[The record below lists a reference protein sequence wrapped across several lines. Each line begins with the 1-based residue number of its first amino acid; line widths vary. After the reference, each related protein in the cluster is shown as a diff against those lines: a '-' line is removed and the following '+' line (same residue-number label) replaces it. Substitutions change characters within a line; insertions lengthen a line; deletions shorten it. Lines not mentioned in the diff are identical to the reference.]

1 MPKFRLFNIK
11 GDLFATGFSFGTQ
24 AAIKLVS
31 SMILTRILRPEA
43 YGIVTIIMSITFVVE
58 LLGDINVT
66 VFIIRDHNA
75 EESRY
80 LNTAWTMR
88 LGRAVINAAIL
99 FIGATFIATT
109 LYDAPAL
116 IVPLRVFA
124 ISFIIG
130 GLESMAFPLAL
141 RRKQARI
148 MMYSELLATL
158 LSTIFSVIYCYFSRD
173 YWGILYGILLGRLL
187 MTAFSYR
194 FYPEFKPKI
203 HFDLAA
209 AREILKFTKFTMPSS
224 LMTIAMTQF
233 DKVVFL
239 RLFDLKLL
247 GIYGLAGNIAGP
259 IESLINKISNQVL
272 YPRCAHNF
280 RADPNTFSLKYYTE
294 NIRLF
299 VSILIVPA
307 AIGGGA
313 RLLIAILYDP
323 RYAQAADVLQAFML
337 RAMLLS
343 LATPSEDL
351 LFASGRSHVMLV
363 GNFFRAAWMFAMS
376 LAGYYFF
383 GFIGFTYGAALSALP
398 SLIYYWRLQYKSG
411 LMIPKYELLKMS
423 FASCVAIAAYV
434 SSSLIMMF
442 LPVARIGIRH
452 SP

>member
-1 MPKFRLFNIK
+1 VPKFKIFNIK
-11 GDLFATGFSFGTQ
+11 GDLFATGFSFGAQ
-24 AAIKLVS
+24 AAIKLAS

-43 YGIVTIIMSITFVVE
+43 YGIVTIIMSIVFVVE

-75 EESRY
+75 EEPRY

-88 LGRAVINAAIL
+88 LGRAVVNAAIL
-99 FIGATFIATT
+99 FIGAKFISTS
-109 LYDAPAL
+109 LYNAPAL

-130 GLESMAFPLAL
+130 GFESMAFPLAL

-148 MMYSELLATL
+148 IMYSELLATF
-158 LSTIFSVIYCYFSRD
+158 LSTIFSVIYCSFSRD
-173 YWGILYGILLGRLL
+173 YWGILYGILLNRLL

-194 FYPEFKPKI
+194 FYPEYRPKI
-203 HFDLAA
+203 QFDRAA

-247 GIYGLAGNIAGP
+247 GIYGLAGNIAAP
-259 IESLINKISNQVL
+259 IEALINKISNLVL

-299 VSILIVPA
+299 FSIMIVPA

-313 RLLIAILYDP
+313 RLLIAILYDQ

-363 GNFFRAAWMFAMS
+363 GNIFRASWMFAMS
-376 LAGYYFF
+376 LTGYYFF
-383 GFIGFTYGAALSALP
+383 GFTGFTYGAALSALP
-398 SLIYYWRLQYKSG
+398 PLIYYWRLQYESG
-411 LMIPKYELLKMS
+411 LMISKYELMKIS

-442 LPVARIGIRH
+442 LPMARIGIH
-452 SP
+452 HAP